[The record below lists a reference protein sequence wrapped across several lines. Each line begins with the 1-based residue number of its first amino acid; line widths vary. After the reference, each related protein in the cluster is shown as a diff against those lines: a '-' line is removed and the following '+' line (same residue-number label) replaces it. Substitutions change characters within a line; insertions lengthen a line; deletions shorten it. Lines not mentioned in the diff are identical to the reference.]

1 MLESIYNFVVSA
13 SAGFNIVNYILQQPS
28 GFPGRF
34 FYAHIPNLKAFRDE
48 QRMGLLKGILRAT
61 SGVGLSPS

>member
-1 MLESIYNFVVSA
+1 MRISLFNFVVSA
-13 SAGFNIVNYILQQPS
+13 STDNSHIEYILQQPS